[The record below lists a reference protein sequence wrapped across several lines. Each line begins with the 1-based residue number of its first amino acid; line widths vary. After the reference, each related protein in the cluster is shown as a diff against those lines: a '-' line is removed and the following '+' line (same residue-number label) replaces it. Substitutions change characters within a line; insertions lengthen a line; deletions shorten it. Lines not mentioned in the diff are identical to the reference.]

1 MKQLKNFEEFERQS
15 FKLHEDAI
23 ETSLKSILPGLMM
36 GDVSAL
42 NSVASLL
49 GYGPKKGQEQSSQT
63 TGSVETSDGSKIGI
77 VTADKLGVGG
87 EKPSPTVLK
96 KEQDVK
102 TSSGVPGLSSVS
114 GNDDFLLYMQHQQGV
129 AGSTGI
135 IKASLGTGSMHPDTI
150 KTKAGVKYAN
160 LVMNIPSDRPNVKKA
175 MIQALDSGDQKT
187 AAILFMTMWKEKWNS
202 KSKQAQ
208 SLIENPKN
216 QKVKEAIQKYC
227 KKYDV
232 PFNFAITVATIESG
246 LNPNA
251 GNRRYKGLFA
261 LSQNEFNKYV
271 PGGNI
276 NNIDDNTNAGIQ
288 CLKNNIKA
296 FVRYLGP
303 TVAKINIS
311 NWATTA

>member
-1 MKQLKNFEEFERQS
+1 MKPLKNFEEFES
-15 FKLHEDAI
+15 TLHEADI
-23 ETSLKSILPGLMM
+23 ESGLKGLLPGLMM
-36 GDVSAL
+36 GDTSSLA
-42 NSVASLL
+42 SIASLL
-49 GYGPKKGQEQSSQT
+49 GYGPKKDQGQSGQT
-63 TGSVETSDGSKIGI
+63 SGSVETSGGSKIGI
-77 VTADKLGVGG
+77 VTADKLGV
-87 EKPSPTVLK
+87 ESKPSATVPK
-96 KEQDVK
+96 KDEEKK
-102 TSSGVPGLSSVS
+102 TASEVPGLSSVS

-135 IKASLGTGSMHPDTI
+135 IKASLGTGSMHPDTV

-208 SLIENPKN
+208 SLIDLPKN

-261 LSQNEFNKYV
+261 LSQSEFNKYV

-276 NNIDDNTNAGIQ
+276 YNIDNNANAGIQ

>member
-1 MKQLKNFEEFERQS
+1 MKPLKNFEEFERQS

-42 NSVASLL
+42 NNVASLL
-49 GYGPKKGQEQSSQT
+49 GYGPKKDQEQSGQT
-63 TGSVETSDGSKIGI
+63 PGSVETSGGSKIGI
-77 VTADKLGVGG
+77 VTADKLGVD
-87 EKPSPTVLK
+87 KPSPTVPK
-96 KEQDVK
+96 KDQEVK
-102 TSSGVPGLSSVS
+102 TSSEIPGISSVS

-129 AGSTGI
+129 AGSTGL
-135 IKASLGTGSMHPDTI
+135 IKASLGTGKMHPDTV
-150 KTKAGVKYAN
+150 KTKSGVRYAN

-208 SLIENPKN
+208 SLIESSKN

-232 PFNFAITVATIESG
+232 PYNFAITVAMIESG
-246 LNPNA
+246 FNPKS
-251 GNRRYKGLFA
+251 GNRRYKGLYA
-261 LSQNEFNKYV
+261 LSQSEFSRYV

-276 NNIDDNTNAGIQ
+276 YNIDDNVNAGIQ

-311 NWATTA
+311 NWAKYA